1 MVNEKKVRLMTQL
14 ALDEKRFYKDELDE
28 SGYFRSDYIRSN
40 TLKVLLGYSIS
51 YLLIMGLVA
60 MYYVDYL
67 FTNVVQMDMQSM
79 VWLAGCIYVGL
90 LLIITLFCVLFYMTK
105 YTNNR
110 KRLRKYMME
119 IDKLQ
124 KFYRDSKDNKETKEI
139 KEGDA
144 CLLYTSPSPRD

>member
-119 IDKLQ
+119 IDKMQ
-124 KFYRDSKDNKETKEI
+124 KFYRDTKEI

-144 CLLYTSPSPRD
+144 V

>member
-67 FTNVVQMDMQSM
+67 FTNVVQLDMQSR

-90 LLIITLFCVLFYMTK
+90 LWIITLVCVLFYLTK

-144 CLLYTSPSPRD
+144 V

>member
-28 SGYFRSDYIRSN
+28 SGYFRSDYIGSN

-144 CLLYTSPSPRD
+144 V

>member
-67 FTNVVQMDMQSM
+67 FTNRIIIDHYVVLCVVLYDKIYKQSQ
-79 VWLAGCIYVGL
+79 AFAQIYDG
-90 LLIITLFCVLFYMTK
+90 
-105 YTNNR
+105 NR
-110 KRLRKYMME
+110 
-119 IDKLQ
+119 
-124 KFYRDSKDNKETKEI
+124 
-139 KEGDA
+139 
-144 CLLYTSPSPRD
+144 

>member
-79 VWLAGCIYVGL
+79 MWLAGCIYVGL

-144 CLLYTSPSPRD
+144 V

>member
-14 ALDEKRFYKDELDE
+14 ALDEKRLYKDELDE

-79 VWLAGCIYVGL
+79 VWLTGCIYVGL

-144 CLLYTSPSPRD
+144 V

>member
-67 FTNVVQMDMQSM
+67 FTNVVQMDSRAWCGWRMYICRIIIDHYVVLCVVLYDQIYKQSQ
-79 VWLAGCIYVGL
+79 AFAQIYDG
-90 LLIITLFCVLFYMTK
+90 K
-105 YTNNR
+105 
-110 KRLRKYMME
+110 
-119 IDKLQ
+119 
-124 KFYRDSKDNKETKEI
+124 
-139 KEGDA
+139 
-144 CLLYTSPSPRD
+144 

>member
-79 VWLAGCIYVGL
+79 VWLAGYIYVGL

-144 CLLYTSPSPRD
+144 V

>member
-1 MVNEKKVRLMTQL
+1 MVNEKKVRLMTLL

-144 CLLYTSPSPRD
+144 V

>member
-1 MVNEKKVRLMTQL
+1 MTQL
-14 ALDEKRFYKDELDE
+14 ALDEKRLYKDELDE

-144 CLLYTSPSPRD
+144 V

>member
-51 YLLIMGLVA
+51 YLLTMGLVA

-144 CLLYTSPSPRD
+144 V

>member
-124 KFYRDSKDNKETKEI
+124 KFYRDSKDNKETTEI

-144 CLLYTSPSPRD
+144 V

>member
-14 ALDEKRFYKDELDE
+14 ALDEKGFYKDELDE

-144 CLLYTSPSPRD
+144 V

>member
-14 ALDEKRFYKDELDE
+14 ALDEKLLYKDELDE

-124 KFYRDSKDNKETKEI
+124 KYYRDSKDNKETKEI

-144 CLLYTSPSPRD
+144 V

>member
-124 KFYRDSKDNKETKEI
+124 KFYRDSK
-139 KEGDA
+139 EGDA
-144 CLLYTSPSPRD
+144 V

>member
-14 ALDEKRFYKDELDE
+14 ALDETRFYKDELDE

-144 CLLYTSPSPRD
+144 V

>member
-79 VWLAGCIYVGL
+79 VWLAGCIYVVL

-144 CLLYTSPSPRD
+144 V

>member
-14 ALDEKRFYKDELDE
+14 ALDEKRLYKDELDE

-90 LLIITLFCVLFYMTK
+90 LLIITLFYMTK

-144 CLLYTSPSPRD
+144 V

>member
-90 LLIITLFCVLFYMTK
+90 LLIITMFCVLFYMTK

-144 CLLYTSPSPRD
+144 V

>member
-90 LLIITLFCVLFYMTK
+90 LLIITLFYMTK

-144 CLLYTSPSPRD
+144 V

>member
-60 MYYVDYL
+60 MHYVDYL

-144 CLLYTSPSPRD
+144 V

>member
-14 ALDEKRFYKDELDE
+14 ALDEKPFYKDELDE

-144 CLLYTSPSPRD
+144 V

>member
-110 KRLRKYMME
+110 KSLRKYMME

-144 CLLYTSPSPRD
+144 V

>member
-119 IDKLQ
+119 IDQLQ
-124 KFYRDSKDNKETKEI
+124 KFYRDSKD
-139 KEGDA
+139 
-144 CLLYTSPSPRD
+144 R

>member
-1 MVNEKKVRLMTQL
+1 MLFKEVLTGMVNEKKVRLMTQL

-144 CLLYTSPSPRD
+144 V

>member
-1 MVNEKKVRLMTQL
+1 MINEKKVRLMTQL

-144 CLLYTSPSPRD
+144 V

>member
-105 YTNNR
+105 YTN
-110 KRLRKYMME
+110 KPQAVCSKYMME

-144 CLLYTSPSPRD
+144 V

>member
-60 MYYVDYL
+60 MYYGDYL

-124 KFYRDSKDNKETKEI
+124 KFYQS
-139 KEGDA
+139 
-144 CLLYTSPSPRD
+144 

>member
-1 MVNEKKVRLMTQL
+1 LLFKEGLTGMVNEKKVRLMTQL

-144 CLLYTSPSPRD
+144 V

>member
-51 YLLIMGLVA
+51 HLLIMGLVA

-144 CLLYTSPSPRD
+144 V

>member
-14 ALDEKRFYKDELDE
+14 ALDEKQFYKDELDE

-139 KEGDA
+139 KEET
-144 CLLYTSPSPRD
+144 LYDSVIDIA

>member
-119 IDKLQ
+119 TDKLQ

-144 CLLYTSPSPRD
+144 V

>member
-90 LLIITLFCVLFYMTK
+90 LLIITMFCVLFYMTK

-124 KFYRDSKDNKETKEI
+124 KFYRDSNDNKETKEI
-139 KEGDA
+139 KEGEA
-144 CLLYTSPSPRD
+144 V

>member
-67 FTNVVQMDMQSM
+67 FTNAVQMDMQSM

-144 CLLYTSPSPRD
+144 V

>member
-28 SGYFRSDYIRSN
+28 SGYFRSDYSRSN

-144 CLLYTSPSPRD
+144 V

>member
-14 ALDEKRFYKDELDE
+14 ALDDKRFYKDELDE

-144 CLLYTSPSPRD
+144 V

>member
-60 MYYVDYL
+60 LYYVDYL

-144 CLLYTSPSPRD
+144 V

>member
-1 MVNEKKVRLMTQL
+1 LLFKEGLTGMVNEKKVRLMTQL
-14 ALDEKRFYKDELDE
+14 ALDEKRLYKDELDE

-139 KEGDA
+139 KEA
-144 CLLYTSPSPRD
+144 V

>member
-1 MVNEKKVRLMTQL
+1 MVNEEKVRLMTQL

-40 TLKVLLGYSIS
+40 ILKVLLGYSIS

-67 FTNVVQMDMQSM
+67 FTNAVQMDMQSM
-79 VWLAGCIYVGL
+79 VWLAGSIYVGL
-90 LLIITLFCVLFYMTK
+90 LLIITLFCVLFYTTK

-124 KFYRDSKDNKETKEI
+124 KFYRDSKENKETKEI
-139 KEGDA
+139 KEGGA
-144 CLLYTSPSPRD
+144 V

>member
-14 ALDEKRFYKDELDE
+14 ELDEKRFYKDELDE

-144 CLLYTSPSPRD
+144 V